1 MDATIQVLSASLHET
16 LIMVKRV
23 DEFSE
28 AAERTEE
35 EYLRKIGDA
44 RSLCLIGYMNKE
56 PAGFFI
62 GYDRY
67 GDGSF
72 YCWRVGVLSA
82 FRRKGILRSMMR
94 FVERWATD
102 QGFRKLKLTTRNS
115 RRSMLAYL
123 IREGYC
129 FTEIIM
135 KDAIEDHRIKAEK
148 GLSIKLL
155 RKS

>member
-1 MDATIQVLSASLHET
+1 MNVAIQVLSASLREV
-16 LIMVKRV
+16 LAMVKEV

-28 AAERTEE
+28 AAERTEK
-35 EYLRKIGDA
+35 EYLRKIGNA
-44 RSLCLIGYMNKE
+44 KSLCLIGYMNKK
-56 PAGFFI
+56 PAGFFM

-82 FRRKGILRSMMR
+82 FRRKGILRSMMQ
-94 FVERWATD
+94 FVEQWATD
-102 QGFRKLKLTTRNS
+102 QDFRKLKLTTRNS
-115 RRSMLAYL
+115 RRSMLSYL

-129 FTEIIM
+129 FTEVVM
-135 KDAIEDHRIKAEK
+135 KDEIEDYRIKAEK
-148 GLSIKLL
+148 ELAIKLL